1 MDAKYEQRKKMIYDF
16 MCDDMYVPMKIKEL
30 AIVLG
35 VKKDQRPQLEQIL
48 NDLMMEG
55 RIVCSKRGKFSK
67 SEEKKIVGTFQAH
80 PKGFGF
86 VSVEGEKED
95 IFIPESETNGAMHMD
110 TVEISVSP
118 AVTGRRREG
127 KVLHVLERGM
137 KQVVCTYQLNKN
149 FGFAVPDNPKFGS
162 DIFIPLER
170 SKGAVNGHKV
180 VVEITQYGKKGKNPE
195 GKVVEILGHINDPGV
210 DILSI
215 VRAYGLPVEF
225 DPKVM
230 TQVEHVAKPVSEAD
244 MAGRMDLRDWQ
255 MVTIDGEDA
264 KDLDDAV
271 SLTMEHENYILG
283 VHIADVSN
291 YVQEHSALDT
301 EALKRGTSVYLVDRV
316 IPMLPH
322 ALSNGICSL
331 NQGEERL
338 ALSCIMTVN
347 PKGEIIDHTIT
358 ESVICVDRRMTYTN
372 VKKILADHDPEV
384 MAEYEPLV
392 PMFEKMAELA
402 AILRKK
408 RMKRGSIDFDFPETK
423 VILDKN
429 GNPVDIRP
437 YDRNVATKLIED
449 FMLAANET
457 VAAEYYW
464 RELPFV
470 YRTHEQPDSEKIQ
483 KLSTFINNFGYSLHI
498 GSDEVHPK
506 ELQKL
511 LEKIDGTSEE
521 PLISRLT
528 LRSMKQ
534 ARYTVENT
542 GHFGLA
548 ADCYCHFT
556 SPIRRYPDLQIHRI
570 IKEYLRGRLKEE
582 RILHYK
588 DILPQVCKHASE
600 MERRAD
606 EAERETD
613 KLKKAEYMTAHMDE
627 EYDGV
632 ISGIM
637 AYGIYVE
644 LENTVEGLIRAADI
658 PGDYYV
664 YDEAACEMVGRHTGN
679 SYRLGDR
686 IHVYVKDVD
695 LQKKTIDFGL
705 HKE

>member
-48 NDLMMEG
+48 NDLMMER

-67 SEEKKIVGTFQAH
+67 SEEKKITGTFQAH

-244 MAGRMDLRDWQ
+244 MAGRKDLRDWQ

-271 SLTMEHENYILG
+271 SLTMDHENYILG

-511 LEKIDGTSEE
+511 AGLALVENSSGKHKGETT
-521 PLISRLT
+521 ISR
-528 LRSMKQ
+528 
-534 ARYTVENT
+534 
-542 GHFGLA
+542 
-548 ADCYCHFT
+548 
-556 SPIRRYPDLQIHRI
+556 
-570 IKEYLRGRLKEE
+570 RGRKRLRYLLFEVAMSLVAKNPEFRE
-582 RILHYK
+582 LHNYYTT
-588 DILPQVCKHASE
+588 
-600 MERRAD
+600 RRLNP
-606 EAERETD
+606 
-613 KLKKAEYMTAHMDE
+613 LKKMQ
-627 EYDGV
+627 
-632 ISGIM
+632 SLM
-637 AYGIYVE
+637 AIAAK
-644 LENTVEGLIRAADI
+644 LIRVFYAMLTKGVDYDPKKMVSDIKRPAVYLQAA
-658 PGDYYV
+658 
-664 YDEAACEMVGRHTGN
+664 
-679 SYRLGDR
+679 
-686 IHVYVKDVD
+686 
-695 LQKKTIDFGL
+695 
-705 HKE
+705 

>member
-48 NDLMMEG
+48 NELMTEG

-67 SEEKKIVGTFQAH
+67 SEEKKITGTFQAH
-80 PKGFGF
+80 LKGFGF

-271 SLTMEHENYILG
+271 SLTMDHENYILG

-483 KLSTFINNFGYSLHI
+483 KLSTLSLIHI
-498 GSDEVHPK
+498 
-506 ELQKL
+506 
-511 LEKIDGTSEE
+511 
-521 PLISRLT
+521 
-528 LRSMKQ
+528 
-534 ARYTVENT
+534 
-542 GHFGLA
+542 
-548 ADCYCHFT
+548 
-556 SPIRRYPDLQIHRI
+556 
-570 IKEYLRGRLKEE
+570 
-582 RILHYK
+582 
-588 DILPQVCKHASE
+588 
-600 MERRAD
+600 
-606 EAERETD
+606 
-613 KLKKAEYMTAHMDE
+613 
-627 EYDGV
+627 
-632 ISGIM
+632 
-637 AYGIYVE
+637 
-644 LENTVEGLIRAADI
+644 
-658 PGDYYV
+658 
-664 YDEAACEMVGRHTGN
+664 
-679 SYRLGDR
+679 
-686 IHVYVKDVD
+686 
-695 LQKKTIDFGL
+695 
-705 HKE
+705 